1 MRNDDR
7 ICESDAKY
15 ELARRSLALGKVTR
29 RVLGAVAVAAPITD
43 H

>member
-15 ELARRSLALGKVTR
+15 ELARRSLALGKVR
-29 RVLGAVAVAAPITD
+29 DGCYGR
-43 H
+43 